1 MQKGEKVIT
10 QLDTKSVYTFMESL
24 VTIKDYVQVAKSMGY
39 GALGI
44 MDVDNLYGAYEF
56 IEACQARNLS
66 PLVGLEIG
74 LKVDNETIPFRMI
87 ALSTKG
93 YQNLM
98 KMSTVKMMGKN
109 NWEDVK
115 HLTEGVAVIVPSPF
129 ASEDIPLGLD
139 YFIGVFADTPD
150 QEFSHPVLPLHTVR
164 FFEAEDME
172 AMQMLAAIK
181 DNQSL
186 TETGQIDPRTVLKTP
201 QELQND
207 FAERFPQAITNLEKL
222 VQEIQYDIDT
232 QLKLPRFN
240 PQKPAVAELRE
251 LAQAGLLRKNL
262 TSPLYQERLEHEL
275 DIIHQMGF
283 DDYFLIVWDLLRFG
297 RSQGYY
303 MGMGRGSAVGSLV
316 AYVLEITGI
325 DPVEKNLLF
334 ERFLNVERYTMPD
347 IDIDIP
353 DIYRPESIRY
363 VRDRFLI

>member
-1 MQKGEKVIT
+1 MIA

-39 GALGI
+39 DALGI

-56 IEACQARNLS
+56 IEACQAHKLS

-74 LKVDNETIPFRMI
+74 LEVDNETIPFRMM

-98 KMSTVKMMGKN
+98 KMSTVKMMGKS

-115 HLTEGVAVIVPSPF
+115 HLTEGVAVIVPAPF
-129 ASEDIPLGLD
+129 ASGDLPLGLD
-139 YFIGVFADTPD
+139 YFIGVFADTPV

-164 FFEAEDME
+164 FFEAEDVE

-186 TETGQIDPRTVLKTP
+186 TETGPIDPTTVLKTP
-201 QELQND
+201 QDLKND

-222 VQEIQYDIDT
+222 VQGIQYDIDT

-240 PQKPAVAELRE
+240 PQKPAVEELRE

-262 TSPLYQERLEHEL
+262 TSPVYQERLEHEL

-316 AYVLEITGI
+316 AYALG
-325 DPVEKNLLF
+325 D
-334 ERFLNVERYTMPD
+334 
-347 IDIDIP
+347 
-353 DIYRPESIRY
+353 YR
-363 VRDRFLI
+363 D